1 MYYGMVLLVCI
12 MSCGISYN
20 IIVVNVHAMVIGS
33 TMSLFTCGIFLSIIE
48 HRKEIVLS
56 GQSFFVAVMNVVFRI
71 LHITFLS
78 TYDDRGPMVGTPQ
91 IGGHLAMIP
100 LLHMPLPVCM

>member
-1 MYYGMVLLVCI
+1 MYYGMILLVCI

-20 IIVVNVHAMVIGS
+20 LFVINRLNVHAMVIGS

-56 GQSFFVAVMNVVFRI
+56 GQSFFVAVVNAVFRI

-91 IGGHLAMIP
+91 IGGA
-100 LLHMPLPVCM
+100 